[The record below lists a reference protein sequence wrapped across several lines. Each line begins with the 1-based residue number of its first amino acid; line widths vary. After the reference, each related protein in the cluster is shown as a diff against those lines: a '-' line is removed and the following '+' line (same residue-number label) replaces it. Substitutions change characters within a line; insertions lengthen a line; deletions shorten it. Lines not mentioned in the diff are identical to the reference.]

1 MTEDYC
7 EWLSMNNYKRP
18 ETGIA
23 VALSNGDH
31 SNGVSQAEQR
41 MKILSVDQST
51 LGLDKTRKLAT
62 TAIVKLITVFAELA
76 NYTF

>member
-1 MTEDYC
+1 
-7 EWLSMNNYKRP
+7 MNNYKRP
-18 ETGIA
+18 ETGNA

-31 SNGVSQAEQR
+31 SNSVSQAEQR

>member
-23 VALSNGDH
+23 VAFGGNGDH
-31 SNGVSQAEQR
+31 SNGVSCRTKNEDLISR
-41 MKILSVDQST
+41 SIHS
-51 LGLDKTRKLAT
+51 GLDKTRKLAT

>member
-1 MTEDYC
+1 
-7 EWLSMNNYKRP
+7 MNNYKRP
-18 ETGIA
+18 GTGIA
-23 VALSNGDH
+23 VALSNADH